1 MDILLIIAGPVVAIL
16 IVEIIGFAMFRG
28 RKVSNRQG
36 WGSAGGFSAAMG
48 IMVARDD
55 RKLLGLAGFLK
66 DAGFGSGFANLTS
79 DLIYLSLAFAFSYLV
94 WVALSKIFSRKVIS
108 LD

>member
-1 MDILLIIAGPVVAIL
+1 MHILLIIAGPLVVIL

-28 RKVSNRQG
+28 RKVSNKQG
-36 WGSAGGFSAAMG
+36 WGAAGGFSGAMG

-55 RKLLGLAGFLK
+55 RKLLGLTGFLK
-66 DAGFGSGFANLTS
+66 DAGLGSGLVNLTS
-79 DLIYLSLAFAFSYLV
+79 DLIYISLAFALSYLV
-94 WVALSKIFSRKVIS
+94 WMALSKMFSRKVIS